1 MNKLVKLLSTAA
13 AFALPAI
20 TLAQAPDIGVVP
32 GGNDAFD
39 LLGVISNIFGVIIPI
54 LITFAVIWVI
64 VGVIKYATADGEE
77 DQTKARKMILH
88 AIIALFVIVSI
99 WGLVA
104 ILGRTF
110 GVGQG
115 GTSFEY
121 CQEVYNPNT
130 NTFQLP
136 PECQ

>member
-1 MNKLVKLLSTAA
+1 MNKLVKLVGAVVP
-13 AFALPAI
+13 FALPAVA
-20 TLAQAPDIGVVP
+20 LAQAPDIGVIP
-32 GGNDAFD
+32 GGQSA
-39 LLGVISNIFGVIIPI
+39 LGILGVISQIFGVVIPI

-104 ILGRTF
+104 IINRTF